1 MNEHFGLRPDI
12 IERIRGVFATFI
24 GVERVVLYGS
34 RARGDERYNSDF
46 DFLVQGEGLEFS
58 AWTAISRAID
68 DLMLPWKVD
77 LVLDKMLRHSGMRAN
92 IEREGVVFYRRAKDA
107 P

>member
-1 MNEHFGLRPDI
+1 MTDHFGLRPDI
-12 IERIRGVFATFI
+12 IERIRGVFARFPA
-24 GVERVVLYGS
+24 VERVVLYGS

-46 DFLVQGEGLEFS
+46 DFLVQGEELEFS

-77 LVLDKMLRHSGMRAN
+77 LVLDKMLRHTGMRAN
-92 IEREGVVFYRRAKDA
+92 IEREGVEFYRRAKD
-107 P
+107 PQ